1 MICSREVMY
10 FVHAEPLSETSYQ
23 QILSELRQGGLSQ
36 TNQSGEHR
44 PLNRSKSEVGH
55 LQPAC
60 PYQGC
65 RQLCNSKAE
74 TLINKDANRSSKF
87 LLELQMDYKQPTQE

>member
-1 MICSREVMY
+1 MPDFSFDGSQQILWRSSATLSIGLYSMIRSREVMH

-44 PLNRSKSEVGH
+44 PLNRSKSEVRH
-55 LQPAC
+55 LQLARR
-60 PYQGC
+60 YQGC
-65 RQLCNSKAE
+65 RQL
-74 TLINKDANRSSKF
+74 
-87 LLELQMDYKQPTQE
+87 